1 MKAGNRTQTA
11 IERSRPGVWLK
22 NIRQFGKLCATS
34 LGILLLCAFP
44 ASAEKISSPLAQQAL
59 TRQQVQQHLAPAN
72 VVYLGETH
80 DSPEDHLAQLQIIQ
94 ELHRLSPKIAIA
106 MEMFQRPYQGALDD
120 YLAGKIAEGELVE
133 RTEYERRWGFPWEYY
148 APILRFAKEN
158 RLPVLALNTP
168 SEVTRQ
174 VSRAGLS
181 SLTPEQRQHIPPI
194 SEILTGS
201 AEYRQMVLESFQA
214 HQRAGYGSAADS
226 ERFFL
231 AQVLWDETMAEKI
244 AQFLAANPDYQVV
257 ALAGQAHIVCGY
269 GIPSRVARRVS
280 SANFLQRL
288 VLLNPDPELSCRTD
302 KPVADFFWFSS

>member
-11 IERSRPGVWLK
+11 IERSRSGESLNK
-22 NIRQFGKLCATS
+22 MRQLWKLCATS
-34 LGILLLCAFP
+34 LGILFLCALP
-44 ASAEKISSPLAQQAL
+44 ASAQNLSGHLAQQTL
-59 TRQQVQQHLAPAN
+59 TRQEVQQHLAPAN

-94 ELHRLSPKIAIA
+94 ELHRLNPKIAIA

-120 YLAGKIAEGELVE
+120 YLAGNIAEAQLVAA
-133 RTEYERRWGFPWEYY
+133 TEYERRWGFPWDLY

-174 VSRAGLS
+174 VSRAGLE

-194 SEILTGS
+194 SEIRTGS
-201 AEYRQMVLESFQA
+201 AEYRQMALESFQM
-214 HQRAGYGSAADS
+214 HQRAGYGSSADS

-269 GIPSRVARRVS
+269 GIPSRVARRMN

-302 KPVADFFWFSS
+302 KPVADFFWLTS